1 MFLVIGHRSG
11 RLPCCCWPVLT
22 CPLSRNGGQVVI
34 LYNPSIDRAA
44 GLSPPQL
51 WLNPPCDAPQLGVA
65 LSDCCSSGDAQVDAR
80 SSLYADHHIKV
91 MKSVKM
97 KPPEAALLGL
107 LSFHIV
113 LQIFRRF
120 ALQASKRFRGSSP
133 NSKSLCKEVGGMS
146 SPARAPAC

>member
-1 MFLVIGHRSG
+1 
-11 RLPCCCWPVLT
+11 
-22 CPLSRNGGQVVI
+22 VVI

-80 SSLYADHHIKV
+80 SSLYADHHIKA
-91 MKSVKM
+91 MKFVKM
-97 KPPEAALLGL
+97 KPPEVALLGL

-113 LQIFRRF
+113 LQRFRRF
-120 ALQASKRFRGSSP
+120 ALQASKRFRGSSLQV
-133 NSKSLCKEVGGMS
+133 SL
-146 SPARAPAC
+146 